1 MASEHPTQNDKPA
14 AVTLSREQADALIA
28 NGGDL
33 PIDALKSILRDI
45 SSDEAAPIPPNL
57 QALYLKRAL
66 ANALDSR
73 DPEISLLIARLMD
86 LHDDVDA
93 QVWAWLSDE
102 MGKQPD
108 AVYAFVRARLAAE
121 PGERWLPRLQ
131 HAANTSLQVAI
142 ADGDWITIHNWL
154 KLIGREPAAYGLNDS
169 FAHGIRLAQPR
180 AYDEPQLATGL
191 IVLAAKRNQAS
202 LDALLEDAAI
212 LDALTDENLRA
223 VLTDY
228 EGDAAAILNVYGADV
243 FLVTVA
249 RATQAQ
255 RPALILP
262 AVVEQVWGLLTAPAG
277 TIHVTGDYTPD
288 AILES
293 WIETGADW
301 LNTDAITA
309 LLRLSLADRRDE
321 IFHRVINHLSIRA
334 DLILLVSDAL
344 YRSGRNVNEV
354 LALISQMVAN
364 RDISAQGAVDLFAR
378 LLRMWDWSKT
388 TLLMMAQLARAVQY
402 HPELTLDTDVL
413 WHMLEIAADAKED
426 LITRVASRRL
436 ATMLESLEDDAA
448 LTEALSRLV
457 MRTSWNNGARS
468 QLIHWWRGFARAQ
481 NAARLTRLEKTFD
494 KAKGLDELRGI
505 LSTLIAFRRLVG
517 KRTLG
522 EFADAVSAAYEILDA
537 LAGAFEP
544 DARDD
549 FQFDPATVRAEFDA
563 RAEELNPHTRKILA
577 NDLKEIATL
586 IADMGDHRSKPGF
599 ARRGE
604 DVDRALMTGGQ
615 EPEGAVDALKWLSG
629 YLSGVQEETD
639 GEEPKPN

>member
-1 MASEHPTQNDKPA
+1 MASELPIQNDKPA
-14 AVTLSREQADALIA
+14 AETLSREQADALIA
-28 NGGDL
+28 SGGDL
-33 PIDALKSILRDI
+33 PMDALKTVLREM
-45 SSDEAAPIPPNL
+45 SSVPASPEL

-66 ANALDSR
+66 DNALDTR
-73 DPEISLLIARLMD
+73 DPEIALLIARIMD
-86 LHDDVDA
+86 ANEVVDG

-154 KLIGREPAAYGLNDS
+154 KLIAREPAAYDLADS
-169 FAHGIRLAQPR
+169 FARGIRLAQPR
-180 AYDEPQLATGL
+180 AHDEPQLATAL

-202 LDALLEDAAI
+202 LDALLADGAI

-223 VLTDY
+223 VLTDQ

-243 FLVTVA
+243 FLAAVA

-255 RPALILP
+255 HPALILP

-293 WIETGADW
+293 WIEAGADW
-301 LNTDAITA
+301 LHTDAITA
-309 LLRLSLADRRDE
+309 LLRIALADRRDD
-321 IFHRVINHLSIRA
+321 IFHRVISRISERT
-334 DLILLVSDAL
+334 DLIALVSDAL
-344 YRSGRNVNEV
+344 YRSGRGVNEV

-364 RDISAQGAVDLFAR
+364 RNISAQGAVDLFAR
-378 LLRMWDWSKT
+378 LLRIWEWNKT
-388 TLLMMAQLARAVQY
+388 TLLMMAQLARAIQY
-402 HPELTLDTDVL
+402 HPELTLEPDVL
-413 WHMLEIAADAKED
+413 WHMLDIAAEAKED
-426 LITRVASRRL
+426 LITRVAARRI
-436 ATMLESLEDDAA
+436 ASMLETVEDDAA
-448 LTEALSRLV
+448 LAEALTRLV
-457 MRTSWNNGARS
+457 TRASWNNGARS
-468 QLIHWWRGFARAQ
+468 QLMHWWRGFARSQ
-481 NAARLTRLEKTFD
+481 NAARLARLEKAFD
-494 KAKGLDELRGI
+494 KAKGLDELRSI
-505 LSTLIAFRRLVG
+505 LRTLIAFRRWVG

-522 EFADAVSAAYEILDA
+522 EFADAISAAYEILDT
-537 LAGAFEP
+537 LATAFDS

-549 FQFDPATVRAEFDA
+549 FRFDPATVRAEFDA
-563 RAEELNPHTRKILA
+563 RSEELNPHTRKILA

-615 EPEGAVDALKWLSG
+615 EPESAVDTLKWLSG
-629 YLSGVQEETD
+629 YLSGAQEESD
-639 GEEPKPN
+639 GEETKAN